1 MSAKEHLQGER
12 FYLHPGGLSKSRRKI
27 FESWILKEGGEMVT
41 MAEEGVVALVEDKLL
56 EGQTLETAIA
66 KIDSKVMVVGLSWL
80 SSCIEQNKRLS
91 EATYILRRSNQV
103 GGQKKRRAHDLSDSD
118 DSEPEQPES
127 KHVKEVEDKQ
137 RHQMS
142 DSDEE
147 EEETPTNDVKRTA
160 PDLNNI
166 SDLDKSSAPS
176 NASIAI
182 ELGLLRASS
191 NFICVLVSFAKQ
203 KVSYIT
209 TCREAGEGLQREW
222 GPMASKDIF
231 EGGENHHCPQH
242 PDHH

>member
-1 MSAKEHLQGER
+1 M
-12 FYLHPGGLSKSRRKI
+12 HPGGLSKSRRKI
-27 FESWILKEGGEMVT
+27 FESWILKEGGDVVT

-127 KHVKEVEDKQ
+127 KHVKEVEDKL

-147 EEETPTNDVKRTA
+147 EEETLTNDLKRTS
-160 PDLNNI
+160 PEINNVTE
-166 SDLDKSSAPS
+166 LDKSSAPS

-182 ELGLLRASS
+182 ELG
-191 NFICVLVSFAKQ
+191 
-203 KVSYIT
+203 
-209 TCREAGEGLQREW
+209 
-222 GPMASKDIF
+222 
-231 EGGENHHCPQH
+231 
-242 PDHH
+242 